1 MTYDDAAAGAHGP
14 TRPVR
19 RHASGTQLMHASWA
33 LLRQDRELLWLP
45 VLGAVF
51 AVLAAVILA
60 VPGVAL
66 GALADDSTVS
76 QVGYWVA
83 LALALF
89 AATCVSIFFQT
100 AVVIGANE
108 RAEGRDPTRSLV
120 LREAWKRKGRIL
132 KWSALTT
139 TVGLLLRV
147 IQDRLGAAG
156 AIIGALG
163 GLAWG
168 VVSFLVVPVLVT
180 EDVGPVSAVKRSA
193 TLLKETWGTSLRTT
207 LRFGWIALVLWL
219 PTLAVVGLGVWLL
232 LQGGTAADATGAGL
246 LVLGVFAG
254 IVLATVFSAV
264 GGYARALI
272 YRYATGQATP
282 GVEPRLLAGAFRSR

>member
-1 MTYDDAAAGAHGP
+1 MTYDDAAAGAH
-14 TRPVR
+14 RPARRVR
-19 RHASGTQLMHASWA
+19 RQATGKQLMHASWA

-51 AVLAAVILA
+51 AVLAAVVLA
-60 VPGVAL
+60 VPGLAI
-66 GALADDSTVS
+66 GALAGDSTVS
-76 QVGYWVA
+76 QVGYWLA

-100 AVVIGANE
+100 AIVVGANE

-120 LREAWKRKGRIL
+120 LREAWRRRGRIL

-147 IQDRLGAAG
+147 IQDRLGSVG
-156 AIIGALG
+156 AILTALG

-168 VVSFLVVPVLVT
+168 VVSFLVVPVLVA
-180 EDVGPVSAVKRSA
+180 EDVGPVTAVKRSA

-207 LRFGWIALVLWL
+207 VRFGWIALVLWL
-219 PTLAVVGLGVWLL
+219 PTLAVIGLGVWLL
-232 LQGGTAADATGAGL
+232 AQGGTAADATGAGL

-282 GVEPRLLAGAFRSR
+282 GVEPQLLAGAFRSR